1 MQRQK
6 IATTFGGSGFR
17 RGEGPYEDGIRLGRY
32 LAEKGYLVR
41 CGGYYGLMEAVAAGV
56 REAGGTCVGITLG
69 SFDPKLGNEFLTQEQ
84 KEIDIYDRLRML
96 IEGAKLFVIQEGSI
110 GTLAELSLVWCLRYT
125 ETLRDIRICVIGPC
139 WSQALKGLRSLP
151 IAAEHFGHIETFET
165 LDGFMSENV

>member
-17 RGEGPYEDGIRLGRY
+17 RGDGTYEDGIRLGRF

-56 REAGGTCVGITLG
+56 REAGGACVGVTLG
-69 SFDPKLGNEFLTQEQ
+69 SFDPKQGNEFLTREQ
-84 KEIDIYDRLRML
+84 KVVDIYDRLRAL
-96 IEGAKLFVIQEGSI
+96 IEGTTLFVVQEGAI

-125 ETLRDIRICVIGPC
+125 ETLSDIRICVIGPR
-139 WSQALKGLRSLP
+139 WVPVLRGLRSLP
-151 IAAEHFGHIETFET
+151 IAAEHFEHIETFPS
-165 LDGFMSENV
+165 LDSFFSTEV